1 MWYCGTIPPMGE
13 REFRVKIYYREPI
26 YELYHGAK
34 ERPYHWTYRVT
45 APNSREAQQKAI
57 EDFKLM
63 ERLSSVTWARHIV
76 AIELDGQKSDG
87 SSERK
92 AS

>member
-1 MWYCGTIPPMGE
+1 MWYCVTVPPMGE

-34 ERPYHWTYRVT
+34 DRPYHWTYRVT
-45 APNSREAQQKAI
+45 AVTSRDAQHKAI
-57 EDFKLM
+57 ADFKLM
-63 ERLSSVTWARHIV
+63 ERLSNVTWARHIV
-76 AIELDGQKSDG
+76 AIELDGPG
-87 SSERK
+87 ELK